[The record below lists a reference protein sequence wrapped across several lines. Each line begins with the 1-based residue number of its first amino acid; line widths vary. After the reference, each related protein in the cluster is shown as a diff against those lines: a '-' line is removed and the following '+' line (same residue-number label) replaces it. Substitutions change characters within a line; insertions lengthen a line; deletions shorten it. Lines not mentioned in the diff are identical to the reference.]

1 MSDREYNQELQ
12 KLDEEASA
20 VREAILRGVMARGG
34 KHGASKKLSDK
45 ISNMVP
51 SKKAD

>member
-12 KLDEEASA
+12 KLDEEAT
-20 VREAILRGVMARGG
+20 VREAILRVVMARGG